1 MKKLFRVLF
10 TIAVLLVFSGS
21 CKHENENIS
30 PTPDKPTP
38 NIREEREGFVAVPV
52 PKEVIIGKMPAYKV
66 PYDTDIRK
74 GAFVEGRKIKLSP
87 YAIARHELTYKLYKE
102 VYDWASEHGYE
113 FAEKSR
119 EGGMGKIGQEAE
131 EEGMPVT
138 QITWRDAVVWCNAY
152 TEKTLTLQDC
162 VYTVDGEV
170 LKKSSNEKKA
180 MPIDINIK
188 MDRTKKGFRLPT
200 VAEWEYASRFQ
211 KDNVNA
217 ENYGTEEKPIWLTC
231 VNSASGAK
239 KPIGFVDMEKGSE
252 TWESLRDELLRLC
265 VCDEW
270 YDGTDFAK
278 VSPPT
283 KNTAKVGSKG
293 MNALGVFDMSGN
305 VWEWCFD
312 WYDENPQNGD
322 EQYKNEE
329 GVIVDPAGPK
339 SPVSGG
345 FRADRGGSW
354 KDNSYETALG
364 VIDMWHSYG
373 NANNLGVRLVYS
385 ME

>member
-1 MKKLFRVLF
+1 M
-10 TIAVLLVFSGS
+10 
-21 CKHENENIS
+21 
-30 PTPDKPTP
+30 
-38 NIREEREGFVAVPV
+38 
-52 PKEVIIGKMPAYKV
+52 
-66 PYDTDIRK
+66 
-74 GAFVEGRKIKLSP
+74 
-87 YAIARHELTYKLYKE
+87 
-102 VYDWASEHGYE
+102 
-113 FAEKSR
+113 
-119 EGGMGKIGQEAE
+119 
-131 EEGMPVT
+131 
-138 QITWRDAVVWCNAY
+138 
-152 TEKTLTLQDC
+152 QDC

-270 YDGTDFAK
+270 YDGTDFKK

-312 WYDENPQNGD
+312 LHSKIEKGEYRNPIGLTGNTR
-322 EQYKNEE
+322 
-329 GVIVDPAGPK
+329 IV
-339 SPVSGG
+339 
-345 FRADRGGSW
+345 RGGSW
-354 KDNSYETALG
+354 LTKTPYLTTGHRFSLSADNIQS
-364 VIDMWHSYG
+364 
-373 NANNLGVRLVYS
+373 LVGFRVARYQ
-385 ME
+385 